1 LWGTSDEPI
10 QPALSFGTRQPLL
23 AQRAMLSM
31 ATLLSRRTAYPVKQQ
46 RINKRNK
53 LTATATWKIGEKY
66 EHRND

>member
-1 LWGTSDEPI
+1 LWGTSDEPPQTAI
-10 QPALSFGTRQPLL
+10 SFGAWQPLL